1 MRYRQCRSCSF
12 WVAPAER
19 FCNNCGTYRPYQSG
33 HAHRSA
39 WLLFT
44 TVLGG
49 VLGGSVFYRLLDNAF
64 LLYGCLAGCVIGL
77 AWGLGMFGEVAAILL
92 DRRRSPS
99 LQSSEL
105 QLTERLAEIERTRRQ
120 VQDLQRRLQAEDES
134 SASAFLSPLLQKA
147 DAAAG
152 RAARRYAGELA
163 KLELIR
169 WRNGLEPIVAPLP
182 EGAGYSDHHAR
193 LDAIHAHRERGRRL
207 LRKWSMARLGAAD
220 AGQEPVAQLRRWLAS
235 CDRIVERLHCR
246 TGSAHP
252 GSHRRGGTGPACGA
266 PHRPRAQPVSGRRC
280 GHAGTGRAGA
290 GPVRPGPS
298 SRQGTTGPR
307 PAAPGLTTEPL
318 CAARRSQDN
327 ANYETGQAGRG

>member
-19 FCNNCGTYRPYQSG
+19 FCTNCGTYRPYQSG

-147 DAAAG
+147 DAAVG

-193 LDAIHAHRERGRRL
+193 LDAVNAHRERGRRL
-207 LRKWSMARLGAAD
+207 LRKWSMARPRRRRAS
-220 AGQEPVAQLRRWLAS
+220 GQEPVAQLRRWLATLRP
-235 CDRIVERLHCR
+235 DRGAADRR
-246 TGSAHP
+246 AGSAHP
-252 GSHRRGGTGPACGA
+252 GSHRRGGTGARTAA
-266 PHRPRAQPVSGRRC
+266 PHIDRELSRLQAADAELAPDELEQVQYALDRL
-280 GHAGTGRAGA
+280 HAKEQLDRDLR
-290 GPVRPGPS
+290 V
-298 SRQGTTGPR
+298 QG
-307 PAAPGLTTEPL
+307 
-318 CAARRSQDN
+318 
-327 ANYETGQAGRG
+327 

>member
-19 FCNNCGTYRPYQSG
+19 FCTNCGTYRPYQSG

-147 DAAAG
+147 DAAVG

-169 WRNGLEPIVAPLP
+169 WRNGLEPIIGSSPP
-182 EGAGYSDHHAR
+182 GAGYHDHRAC

-207 LRKWSMARLGAAD
+207 LRKWSAAGLGAAKE
-220 AGQEPVAQLRRWLAS
+220 GRQPVEQLRRWLAT
-235 CDRIVERLHCR
+235 CDRIVERLIAEQAQHTLSCI
-246 TGSAHP
+246 AVAELV
-252 GSHRRGGTGPACGA
+252 PATA
-266 PHRPRAQPVSGRRC
+266 PHVDHELSRLQAADAELAPDELEQVQYALDRL
-280 GHAGTGRAGA
+280 HAKEQLDRDL
-290 GPVRPGPS
+290 RI
-298 SRQGTTGPR
+298 QG
-307 PAAPGLTTEPL
+307 
-318 CAARRSQDN
+318 
-327 ANYETGQAGRG
+327 